1 MVLSIKTLDR
11 ICLVIVVLIPLICGY
26 WVVSQGVK
34 QRRQIRQEK
43 ARLSGSLKDLALAET
58 NLQRL
63 DAAIAEARTEIK
75 VLNDSIPDSAKIGEF
90 LKQLDAM
97 VKKREIVLESFQP
110 QPVVKDK
117 LYAKIPL
124 RLTYRGS
131 FVNIYNLLHDLETM
145 NRMVEAEKIVI
156 TKSKPTKECRFD
168 LTASVF
174 TR

>member
-1 MVLSIKTLDR
+1 MDLSIKTLDR
-11 ICLVIVVLIPLICGY
+11 ICLVIVVLVPLICGY

-43 ARLSGSLKDLALAET
+43 ALLSGSLKDLALAET

-63 DAAIAEARTEIK
+63 DAAIAAARKEIR

-110 QPVVKDK
+110 QPVVRDK

-124 RLTYRGS
+124 RLMYRGS
-131 FVNIYNLLHDLETM
+131 FVNLYHLLYDLETM
-145 NRMVEAEKIVI
+145 SRMVEAEKIVI
-156 TKSKPTKECRFD
+156 SKSKTSEECRLD